1 MRFSQFKMRPNTKLL
16 QNSVTLI
23 ELVHFLFRSV
33 IRSVIFAAIA
43 AIAVIQYSAGSWL
56 LGRNFGR
63 LKDDTNKRKYD
74 TP

>member
-1 MRFSQFKMRPNTKLL
+1 M
-16 QNSVTLI
+16 LI